1 MKYLLQFEFQKD
13 KKAKYWLPVFIESE
27 DLEVVKELEKNI
39 YTLLKKS
46 FDKVLEHSLEEF
58 NNEIQ
63 SNKIIKDYISDE
75 RKGEFAIL
83 NIADK
88 PEIVEVDSNADRSVE
103 FDKDFFFKDYDKD
116 VISYLDFGK
125 KKILTRNLTSN
136 DNIDKFE
143 EYLIIKL
150 KRKAGFIRMDPKK
163 NPKADLEKLRGTF
176 TLAGLVVSLFLIY
189 AMINWKFYDV
199 QASDLGELVVMEE
212 EEDIIPITE
221 QNTPPPPPPPP
232 PAAPEVIEIVEDDQE
247 VEELEIEDTEADA
260 ETVVEVFEQ
269 EEEVVEEEIFTVVE
283 NPPSFPGGQ
292 KKLFEYLSKN
302 VKFPPA
308 AKANGIQ
315 GRVFV
320 NFTVWKD
327 GSIRDIK
334 ILRGV
339 HDLLDKE
346 AVRVVKS
353 FPNWQPGKQRG
364 KAVPVSF
371 NLPINFQLK

>member
-1 MKYLLQFEFQKD
+1 ME
-13 KKAKYWLPVFIESE
+13 P
-27 DLEVVKELEKNI
+27 
-39 YTLLKKS
+39 KKS
-46 FDKVLEHSLEEF
+46 
-58 NNEIQ
+58 
-63 SNKIIKDYISDE
+63 
-75 RKGEFAIL
+75 
-83 NIADK
+83 
-88 PEIVEVDSNADRSVE
+88 
-103 FDKDFFFKDYDKD
+103 
-116 VISYLDFGK
+116 
-125 KKILTRNLTSN
+125 
-136 DNIDKFE
+136 
-143 EYLIIKL
+143 
-150 KRKAGFIRMDPKK
+150 
-163 NPKADLEKLRGTF
+163 PKADLEKLRGTF

-199 QASDLGELVVMEE
+199 QAADLGELVVEEE

-334 ILRGV
+334 IIRGV

-346 AVRVVKS
+346 AIRVVKS